1 MWNLFGDFKYP
12 PGTYYRVESKL
23 YNPCWFMLDQ
33 VIISQSMIPLM
44 VKEQLK
50 IITKCGKGVLYTD
63 NRYPNSN
70 ISDHFLLCVN
80 LIFDRRRL
88 TMNKKHL
95 ILN

>member
-1 MWNLFGDFKYP
+1 
-12 PGTYYRVESKL
+12 
-23 YNPCWFMLDQ
+23 
-33 VIISQSMIPLM
+33 M

-88 TMNKKHL
+88 TMNKKTFNFELKDTMSPEEVIIESGKKNSRMHK
-95 ILN
+95 